1 MQTSARAHR
10 ADRLDSFRVRKE
22 KSVLAD
28 QKRRRLAR
36 NRGGRHDVRKLCDY
50 TRARLSRSVPQHRA
64 ACLKITEWPSWKG
77 ASL

>member
-28 QKRRRLAR
+28 QKRGRMAR
-36 NRGGRHDVRKLCDY
+36 NRCWRHDARKLCDEAR
-50 TRARLSRSVPQHRA
+50 TRLLWSVPHHRA
-64 ACLKITEWPSWKG
+64 ACLKIAE
-77 ASL
+77 